1 MNLVYRD
8 ELFPREEYKKCFEL
22 ALDLVGRREACR
34 ITVKLLALAHEQSCE
49 EQLALAIRDS
59 VNSGELPDIEKLKE
73 RFVMKAGPMRKVD
86 VQAGDLS
93 SYTPLFGFIEEK
105 GEKQ

>member
-1 MNLVYRD
+1 M
-8 ELFPREEYKKCFEL
+8 
-22 ALDLVGRREACR
+22 A
-34 ITVKLLALAHEQSCE
+34 VKLLAMAHEQSCE

-86 VQAGDLS
+86 VCGGELS
-93 SYTPLFGFIEEK
+93 SYAPLFGFTEEK
-105 GEKQ
+105 GGKQ